1 MFDSSSVSS
10 VNTGSNYTPLVN
22 DSSSS
27 LDTQEGFLTLL
38 IAELQNQD
46 PLEPLKNQEYISQL
60 TQFSMLDELREVN
73 SNLET
78 EQAGQVSNFNVQS
91 LNLIGKEITVLDDT
105 IEHQVGN
112 EVQLSFQ
119 LPSDETVSVNI
130 YNSRGVLVRQDAVVG
145 SHLSGWQ
152 EYTFDGKD
160 NNGNYLADG
169 TYYVEVVTPTD
180 IYGNAEVYPVYQTGR
195 VTGVDFTGSETILE
209 LEGGQQVPLA
219 NVAGVREIES

>member
-1 MFDSSSVSS
+1 MFDTSGVSA
-10 VNTGSNYTPLVN
+10 VNTGSNY
-22 DSSSS
+22 SSVTSESSNS

-60 TQFSMLDELREVN
+60 TQFSMLDELREIN
-73 SNLET
+73 SNLEDQ
-78 EQAGQVSNFNVQS
+78 EVSQVSEFNVQS

-112 EVQLSFQ
+112 EVELSFQ
-119 LPSDETVSVNI
+119 LPSDETVNVNI
-130 YNSRGVLVRQDAVVG
+130 YNSRGVLVRQDTVVG

-160 NNGNYLADG
+160 NNNNYLADG
-169 TYYVEVVTPTD
+169 TYYVQVVTPTD
-180 IYGNAEVYPVYQTGR
+180 IYGNAQVYPVYQTGR
-195 VTGVDFTGSETILE
+195 VTGVDFTGSEAILE
-209 LEGGQQVPLA
+209 LESGQRVPLA
-219 NVAGVREIES
+219 NVAGVREIDS